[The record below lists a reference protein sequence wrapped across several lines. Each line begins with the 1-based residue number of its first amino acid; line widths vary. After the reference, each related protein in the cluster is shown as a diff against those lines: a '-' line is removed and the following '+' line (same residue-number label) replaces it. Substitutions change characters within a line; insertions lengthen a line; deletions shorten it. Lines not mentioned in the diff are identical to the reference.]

1 MDICISSKGYYYFKE
16 LIRRFHY
23 YDLILQDTPIFDED
37 LFSELK
43 SVFPLSDNTGKRDLS
58 DRLKSVNIFIKY
70 LMDQENRYNNNS
82 LIQIFGSP
90 LQSIKTVLDGD
101 IKKIE
106 SKII

>member
-1 MDICISSKGYYYFKE
+1 
-16 LIRRFHY
+16 
-23 YDLILQDTPIFDED
+23 
-37 LFSELK
+37 
-43 SVFPLSDNTGKRDLS
+43 
-58 DRLKSVNIFIKY
+58 
-70 LMDQENRYNNNS
+70 MDQENRYNNNS